1 MSERKKKS
9 NPKQNLMNY
18 LINTGQIQYDEE
30 FIVGEPDINAFKE
43 MKQELALHS
52 EDAKQAIELL
62 TKFYFESETVKKF
75 REDLKKDFNEQQLNE
90 ILEKSN
96 ETINIFEKLVI
107 ELEKFNENF
116 ETIKEF
122 NEKGLKSVIFYPG
135 FVFGPGDF
143 NIYGE
148 MMFDLVAGQFLGLP
162 GKGNSLFCMTF
173 FDDVI
178 NGMVNVIDREDLY
191 GQGFVLGGENIKIGD
206 YLTLITEIAG
216 TKKPRHFPR
225 WMGLFYARVCKFKT
239 KFSKNRIPYI
249 TPDMIIGMDYN
260 WAFSSQSARKKLN
273 YKITPIREGLTS
285 TIRWYEDFINANGKK
300 KKKIGIR
307 VIK

>member
-122 NEKGLKSVIFYPG
+122 NEK
-135 FVFGPGDF
+135 
-143 NIYGE
+143 
-148 MMFDLVAGQFLGLP
+148 
-162 GKGNSLFCMTF
+162 
-173 FDDVI
+173 
-178 NGMVNVIDREDLY
+178 
-191 GQGFVLGGENIKIGD
+191 
-206 YLTLITEIAG
+206 
-216 TKKPRHFPR
+216 
-225 WMGLFYARVCKFKT
+225 FKEFT
-239 KFSKNRIPYI
+239 Q
-249 TPDMIIGMDYN
+249 M
-260 WAFSSQSARKKLN
+260 
-273 YKITPIREGLTS
+273 
-285 TIRWYEDFINANGKK
+285 NGKK
-300 KKKIGIR
+300 EEIDKNIFDIDIPDDFWNDILLEKDIDDDDY
-307 VIK
+307 